1 MASVKLVRRWGSHE
15 PGQTVDVDDTMAAW
29 LVGTHHAEAPDRPGT
44 ARAGVVAPGT
54 DGADLRMGGDLSR
67 PGVPQTRKAP
77 RYNGETGDA
86 GENYANRAA
95 PVAGAPRPVGSL
107 SHVAEDNLGREHK
120 DHPGDV
126 LLASGKTLRQ
136 EQQERQREL
145 DKQQQGGSEKAADSD
160 AGTASGQSAQASAEP
175 KSAPKA
181 EK

>member
-1 MASVKLVRRWGSHE
+1 MKLNLVRRWGSHDAGE
-15 PGQTVDVDDTMAAW
+15 SVDVDKAMADW
-29 LVGTHHAEAPDRPGT
+29 LVGNCYAEAPDRPGT

-67 PGVPQTRKAP
+67 PGVPQTRKAS
-77 RYNGETGDA
+77 RYNGERGDNDA
-86 GENYANRAA
+86 NYANRAA

-107 SHVAEDNLGREHK
+107 SHVAEENLGREHK

-145 DKQQQGGSEKAADSD
+145 DKQQQGGSEKAADGD
-160 AGTASGQSAQASAEP
+160 ASTASGQSTQAPAEP

>member
-1 MASVKLVRRWGSHE
+1 MKVHLVRRWGSHAAGE
-15 PGQTVDVDDTMAAW
+15 SVEVDDTMGKW
-29 LVGTHHAEAPDRPGT
+29 LLGTHHAEAPDRPGT

-67 PGVPQTRKAP
+67 PGVPQTRKAS
-77 RYNGETGDA
+77 RYNGDPGDA

-95 PVAGAPRPVGSL
+95 PVAGAPRPVGSV
-107 SHVAEDNLGREHK
+107 SHVAEENLGREHK
-120 DHPGDV
+120 DNPGDV

-145 DKQQQGGSEKAADSD
+145 DKQQGGSEKAADGD
-160 AGTASGQSAQASAEP
+160 AGTASGQSTQAPAEP